1 MNRHIRPKLL
11 LLAFAIGTTSGIS
24 CRSRNDDHCYFNEGN
39 ATCLERYPD
48 GSRPYCATNCIST
61 PGGDGCTDVRPED
74 DACYSPCGME
84 MTFLECDDAA
94 DSGSEGEESGTEGPT
109 SGGPGGSETMG
120 PGPGESESGTNGG
133 CEGDED
139 CGGLTPFCG
148 DGGECVSCAEML
160 EPGEACA
167 GADAGLPVCDAGV
180 CVACTGEDLG
190 ACDGVTPVC
199 EEESK
204 SCVGCRYHEEC
215 PESACNALTGAC
227 LDAEQV
233 GVGPGEEYATVAA
246 ALGSVGEG
254 DEAVFVVHETGM
266 VPDYGGSL
274 TLSGGRAVALLAA
287 EGERPRVQGSG
298 APTFL
303 VDGATLL
310 VDGLMVE
317 GNNLGIRVTGGGGLV
332 LDRTEVVDNNAGG
345 IEVLMGSEALLRNTI
360 VGRNGVDEPGLHVS
374 GASVEVLYT
383 TVVASTIE
391 GEPSFA
397 CEGAYDVEVR
407 NSIVLTHGGAP
418 GTEFACANADA
429 SYSAFEGA
437 LNGTGNEAV
446 GATAT
451 NWFAEW
457 TETNLRLHAV
467 NGPPIFAGI
476 ARWETGDPAGD
487 IDGTARPNTD
497 GASDYAGA
505 HIP

>member
-94 DSGSEGEESGTEGPT
+94 DSGSEGEESGTEGPR
-109 SGGPGGSETMG
+109 SGGRGGSETMG

-190 ACDGVTPVC
+190 ACGGVTPVC

-360 VGRNGVDEPGLHVS
+360 VGGDRNNVYALDVRGS
-374 GASVEVLYT
+374 TVEVVYT
-383 TVVASTIE
+383 TMVAGFGTASALFCD
-391 GEPSFA
+391 GQAS
-397 CEGAYDVEVR
+397 VEVR
-407 NSIVLTHGGAP
+407 NSIMLSQTESTPEIQCMNATISNSATHAEAG
-418 GTEFACANADA
+418 N
-429 SYSAFEGA
+429 
-437 LNGTGNEAV
+437 LNEAWFSNWN
-446 GATAT
+446 GGNFRLSATGGEV
-451 NWFAEW
+451 FAD
-457 TETNLRLHAV
+457 
-467 NGPPIFAGI
+467 I
-476 ARWETGDPAGD
+476 ARWETGDPATD
-487 IDGTARPNTD
+487 IGNTAGTSYSPRPNTD